1 MLKQPHCENPIL
13 IVDDE
18 DAIRQSLARFLRQSG
33 YPCVVEARNGQE
45 ALAALARQRFFLVIT
60 DISMP
65 VIGGLE
71 LLARIRKDYRQTDVA
86 VITGHLEL
94 DFAIQAIK
102 NGAFDYFKK
111 PFRFE
116 EVISTIKR
124 VVEKQYLEQRS
135 LELELLKERRRQEDL
150 HMKEF
155 LLALAQIID
164 MKSTYTREHSDRTA
178 QISRLM
184 AERCGLSNDEV
195 ERIALGARLHDVGKI
210 AVPDGILDKSG
221 ALTPEEFATM
231 KHHADRGAE
240 LCRPIS
246 LLAPIVPMIRWHHEN
261 LDGTGYP
268 DGLKGEQIPLD
279 ARIVRIADYWDAIT
293 SNRSYRSPMST
304 DEALRVIQQ
313 ECDAGRLDGDLTRSL
328 FECVKAGLI
337 DRVPVPAT
345 V

>member
-1 MLKQPHCENPIL
+1 MSDRKSIL

-18 DAIRQSLARFLRQSG
+18 DAIRQSLAGFLRQSG
-33 YPCVVEARNGQE
+33 YPDVIEAKNGQE
-45 ALAALARQRFFLVIT
+45 ALNALEQRRFFLVIT

-65 VIGGLE
+65 IIGGLE
-71 LLARIRKDYRQTDVA
+71 LLARIRRDYRQTDVA

-124 VVEKQYLEQRS
+124 VEEKQYLERRS
-135 LELELLKERRRQEDL
+135 LELELLRERRMQEEMHL
-150 HMKEF
+150 KEF

-164 MKSTYTREHSDRTA
+164 MKSRYTLEHSDRTSK
-178 QISRLM
+178 ISRLM
-184 AERCGLSNDEV
+184 AERCGLSRDEV
-195 ERIALGARLHDVGKI
+195 ERISLGARLHDVGKM
-210 AVPDGILDKSG
+210 AVPDCILDKPG

-231 KHHADRGAE
+231 KAHSARGAE
-240 LCRPIS
+240 LCQPIS
-246 LLAPIVPMIRWHHEN
+246 CLAPVVPMIRWHHEN

-268 DGLKGEQIPLD
+268 DGLKGDQIPLD

-293 SNRSYRSPMST
+293 SKRSYRSPMS
-304 DEALRVIQQ
+304 DDDAIRIIQQ
-313 ECDAGRLDGDLTRSL
+313 ECNAKRLDTELCRSL
-328 FECVKAGLI
+328 FESVRAGLV
-337 DRVPVPAT
+337 DRLLVPAHS
-345 V
+345 